1 MTDQNTK
8 LKDDIIR
15 LESEVKLLKYE
26 NEQNGR
32 RKVGE
37 EKRGLGKS
45 VKMVVIE
52 SSPTPS
58 LLLSSK
64 EALSKPL
71 TSPRTTT

>member
-1 MTDQNTK
+1 MTDMITK
-8 LKDDIIR
+8 LKEDIIR
-15 LESEVKLLKYE
+15 LESEVKLLTYE

-32 RKVGE
+32 RKTGE

-45 VKMVVIE
+45 GKLVVTE

-64 EALSKPL
+64 EALTKPL